1 MIYLGPSSVALAG
14 LGLYIAYADFIFK
27 ILLPQ
32 PTKCWDYRHTC
43 TAIPSSEIWFCNKLP
58 ALA

>member
-14 LGLYIAYADFIFK
+14 LGLYIAYADFILK

-32 PTKCWDYRHTC
+32 PHYVLGLQ
-43 TAIPSSEIWFCNKLP
+43 A
-58 ALA
+58 